1 MSARV
6 FLHIGSPKTGT
17 TFLQQVCWS
26 QRDVVSRQGVLLPGR
41 AFNDHFL
48 ASADLR
54 GRHED
59 VPPSVGAWARLV
71 EEISAWEG
79 DALISHELF
88 AGVEEDGIRTAVADL
103 AEVCEEVHVV
113 ITARDLARQIPAE
126 WQEHLKHRSTL
137 RFEEFVSGV
146 RKRGKRARW
155 FWTVQDV
162 PELAARWAPHVGA
175 HRVHVVTVPPS
186 GAGSDV
192 LWGRF
197 ARTVGLEPG
206 EFSLEVGHANSSVGL
221 EQAEMLR
228 RLNEEMGDRLTRQG
242 AYPVLVKD
250 QLVHQMLALRPGTK
264 IELTKDDWQ
273 FAVDYGNEAK
283 ARLADL
289 GVDVVGD
296 LEELVP
302 HGDPP
307 TRDSQPEIPL
317 EQVLDE
323 AIAGLASTLSAYDRT
338 RVQLRRARES
348 ADQAQPPIDPQA
360 HPVRRG
366 LVALSRRWTW
376 VDRAKR
382 FYKRRVQR
390 TDEESPDEESPD
402 E

>member
-17 TFLQQVCWS
+17 TFLQQVFWS
-26 QRDVVSRQGVLLPGR
+26 QRDIVRGQGVLLPGR

-48 ASADLR
+48 ACTDLR
-54 GRHED
+54 GRHDE
-59 VPPSVGAWARLV
+59 VPLSVGAWARLV
-71 EEISAWEG
+71 EEISAWDG

-88 AGVEEDGIRTAVADL
+88 AGVEEEGIETAVSDL
-103 AEVCEEVHVV
+103 AEVCDEVHVT

-137 RFEEFVSGV
+137 RFEEFVSSV
-146 RKRGKRARW
+146 RKRGKRAGW

-162 PELAARWAPHVGA
+162 PELVARWAPHVGVQ
-175 HRVHVVTVPPS
+175 RVHVVTVPSS
-186 GAGSDV
+186 GAGPDV

-206 EFSLEVGHANSSVGL
+206 EFSLEVGHTNSSVGL

-228 RLNEEMGDRLTRQG
+228 RLNEELGDRLTRQG

-273 FAVDYGNEAK
+273 FAVDYGHEVK
-283 ARLADL
+283 ARLAEL

-296 LEELVP
+296 LDELVP

-307 TRDSQPEIPL
+307 TRDSQPEIRI

-323 AIAGLASTLSAYDRT
+323 AMAGLASTLSAHDDT
-338 RVQLRRARES
+338 RVQLRRARE
-348 ADQAQPPIDPQA
+348 AAGAAAAPPIDPEVN
-360 HPVRRG
+360 PVRRG
-366 LVALSRRWTW
+366 LVAMSRRWNW
-376 VDRAKR
+376 ADSAKR
-382 FYKRRVQR
+382 FYKRKRQR
-390 TDEESPDEESPD
+390 ADEEPPGG
-402 E
+402 